1 MLEVTEK
8 ILASISAK
16 KKNDKRRERNLLIT

>member
-8 ILASISAK
+8 NFGINFFK
-16 KKNDKRRERNLLIT
+16 EKNDKRRERNLLIT